1 MTMFFFPM
9 SGLPALLVSILLL
22 IENIY
27 EVHIYGERKIVPSD
41 DVNNPYRM

>member
-1 MTMFFFPM
+1 MTMFFFPI
-9 SGLPALLVSILLL
+9 SGLPVLLVGILLL

-41 DVNNPYRM
+41 DVNNTYRM

>member
-1 MTMFFFPM
+1 MTMFFFPL
-9 SGLPALLVSILLL
+9 SGLPVLLVGILLL

-27 EVHIYGERKIVPSD
+27 EVDIYGERKIVPSD

>member
-9 SGLPALLVSILLL
+9 SGLPALLVGILLL

-27 EVHIYGERKIVPSD
+27 KVHIYGERKIVPSD